1 MLQMDA
7 KLAIATTTEYTNYPD
22 SVCDQM
28 SGYFDDIGEAKPKLF
43 PNSRIFFEPLKSFGS
58 STFIVNG
65 VQKQLPLD
73 ITMGFRLYVNK
84 SAAED
89 LNLLDTLKEQ
99 VTVIIDNK
107 LSEGIVN
114 CSDIAKEIATTISDS
129 VQHVDVLG
137 INGDQDLQ
145 TMTCSDTPCPA

>member
-1 MLQMDA
+1 M
-7 KLAIATTTEYTNYPD
+7 
-22 SVCDQM
+22 
-28 SGYFDDIGEAKPKLF
+28 
-43 PNSRIFFEPLKSFGS
+43 
-58 STFIVNG
+58 
-65 VQKQLPLD
+65 
-73 ITMGFRLYVNK
+73 YVNK

-137 INGDQDLQ
+137 INGDQNLQ
-145 TMTCSDTPCPA
+145 TMTCSDTNIRPHLKHMLKLLDDGTTIDVERGLTLEIVVVD